1 MERPKLI
8 VLAAL
13 FTMMGCGLYTAVHSR
28 QVAAAEV
35 GLVHPARASKTDLEV
50 SWSAVGGG
58 AGAVRGFVAYKDL
71 LALPQVSA
79 TVSGD
84 ENFTAMH
91 TPSAQVTGVTLDVLA
106 KTLKVPAELDLMMAR
121 ASDGYV
127 GPYTA
132 EYVAAHHPILVLTVD
147 GMTTAEWARKT
158 GNIDPGPYLIAYD
171 NFVPAWKVLAH
182 ADRPLVPMQMVELAF
197 KREKNV
203 FGPITPA
210 ARFGPDS
217 PERAGFAIAKQ
228 NCLRCHAAGPYG
240 GTKAGL
246 SWEVLTIVAKSN
258 AAMFEKYVHD
268 PKSVSPQAKMPESPQ
283 YDAATLSALSAY
295 FRSF

>member
-1 MERPKLI
+1 MGRPKLMG
-8 VLAAL
+8 LAVL
-13 FTMMGCGLYTAVHSR
+13 FTMTCCGLYTAVHSR
-28 QVAAAEV
+28 KVAAAEV
-35 GLVHPARASKTDLEV
+35 GLVHAARVSKTDLEA
-50 SWSAVGGG
+50 SWSAAGGSG
-58 AGAVRGFVAYKDL
+58 EAVRGFVAYKDL

-79 TVSGD
+79 TVSND

-106 KTLKVPAELDLMMAR
+106 KTLKVPAELDLMLAR

-147 GMTTAEWARKT
+147 GMTTADWARKT
-158 GNIDPGPYLIAYD
+158 GNIDPGPYLISYD
-171 NFVPAWKVLAH
+171 HFVPAWQVLAH
-182 ADRPLVPMQMVELAF
+182 ADRPLVPMQMVGLAF
-197 KREKNV
+197 KREKDV

-246 SWEVLTIVAKSN
+246 SWEGLTMVARR
-258 AAMFEKYVHD
+258 A
-268 PKSVSPQAKMPESPQ
+268 
-283 YDAATLSALSAY
+283 SAV
-295 FRSF
+295 F

>member
-1 MERPKLI
+1 MERPKWIGLA
-8 VLAAL
+8 VL
-13 FTMMGCGLYTAVHSR
+13 FMTMGCGLYTAVHSR
-28 QVAAAEV
+28 QVTAAEV
-35 GLVHPARASKTDLEV
+35 GLVHATRASKTELEV
-50 SWSAVGGG
+50 NWSAAVRG

-79 TVSGD
+79 TVLND
-84 ENFTAMH
+84 ENFTELH
-91 TPSAQVTGVTLDVLA
+91 TPSVQVTGVTLDVLA
-106 KTLKVPAELDLMMAR
+106 TTLKVPAGLDLMLAR

-158 GNIDPGPYLIAYD
+158 GNLDPGPYLITYD

-197 KREKNV
+197 KREQDV

-217 PERAGFAIAKQ
+217 AERAGFAIAKQ

-246 SWEVLTIVAKSN
+246 SWEVLTMVAKSDR
-258 AAMFEKYVHD
+258 AMFEKYVHD
-268 PKSVSPQAKMPESPQ
+268 PKSVSPQAKMPASPQ

-295 FRSF
+295 FKSF